1 MEKNKE
7 LINKAIE
14 KLNSEMDKEDKK
26 EIRVIGEFLL
36 NQVTSN
42 EDIAKAILTEGKTI
56 MKSLDDMKGIA
67 RQRAIN
73 GCAVIDPEE
82 GFEIVMNYFGINKKI
97 DIKNSETKVVSINDY
112 KEKSTLEGI
121 DINLDDIL
129 DNL

>member
-14 KLNSEMDKEDKK
+14 KLNSEMDKEYKK

-56 MKSLDDMKGIA
+56 MKSLDDMKRIA

-73 GCAVIDPEE
+73 GCAVIDTEE
-82 GFEIVMNYFGINKKI
+82 GFEIVMNYFGIKKKLE
-97 DIKNSETKVVSINDY
+97 IKNSETKVISINDY

>member
-56 MKSLDDMKGIA
+56 MKSLDDMKRIA

-73 GCAVIDPEE
+73 GCTVIDPEE
-82 GFEIVMNYFGINKKI
+82 GFEIVMNYFGIKKKLE
-97 DIKNSETKVVSINDY
+97 IKNSETKVISLNEY
-112 KEKSTLEGI
+112 KKIEAEPKESKFEV
-121 DINLDDIL
+121 NLDDL
-129 DNL
+129 L